1 MTPSPTRSRQ
11 SSAEREQHNHIDT
24 DTQSQ
29 SHTANNIA
37 SAMDLQ
43 SLITA
48 MCNKMDQQI
57 QAAEVRHKAEKD
69 ELIAKLSEITTAAA
83 TSDSDTT
90 ATLTNSAKF
99 QRVLGEFRKSTKVKE
114 FSPLQINVEEWLHGV
129 FDEINI
135 ICASKGMKVSD
146 LKDTEKVLLVRSKL
160 PQKISTQL
168 EVFLKREKSDF
179 EKCTYVRFKELFE
192 QHGGK
197 SVPKVAAVMNL
208 FGPDRIKK
216 AKDTEMLHHV
226 LDFKNKLPSCM
237 HPKDTLDDLRNFLD
251 LMQRTAFFA
260 SIEEAEIRTALLKI
274 PESKANF
281 EEFTKVAMET
291 SELL

>member
-1 MTPSPTRSRQ
+1 MTPSPNRSRQ

-48 MCNKMDQQI
+48 LCNKMDQQI

-129 FDEINI
+129 FDEISI

-168 EVFLKREKSDF
+168 EVFLKR
-179 EKCTYVRFKELFE
+179 
-192 QHGGK
+192 
-197 SVPKVAAVMNL
+197 
-208 FGPDRIKK
+208 
-216 AKDTEMLHHV
+216 
-226 LDFKNKLPSCM
+226 KN
-237 HPKDTLDDLRNFLD
+237 
-251 LMQRTAFFA
+251 
-260 SIEEAEIRTALLKI
+260 
-274 PESKANF
+274 
-281 EEFTKVAMET
+281 
-291 SELL
+291 